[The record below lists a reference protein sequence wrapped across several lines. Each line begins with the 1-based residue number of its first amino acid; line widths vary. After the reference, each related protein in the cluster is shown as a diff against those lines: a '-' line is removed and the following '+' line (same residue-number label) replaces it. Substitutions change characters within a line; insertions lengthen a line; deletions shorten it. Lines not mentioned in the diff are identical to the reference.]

1 MAIHSTAV
9 VDPSAHVPYD
19 VSIGPYAYIGPRV
32 VIGSGCSIGPHV
44 TILKDTVMGEH
55 NVLHP
60 YAAIG
65 GDPQSSDYHGES
77 TQLVMGDRNVIH
89 EYATINRGT
98 ASGGGVTTLGSDN
111 YLMAYIHVAHD
122 CQLGSKIRMI
132 NNASLAGHVVVGDNT
147 YISGFV
153 VVHQFCM
160 IGGFSLL
167 TPFSKIGMD
176 VLPCVIIDT
185 DASPSPVRG
194 LNRVGLQRAGFSQE
208 SMNAIKHAYKIV
220 FRSGLLMEQIKE
232 ELSVLARERSEYAWF
247 LDAILSSTRGVLR

>member
-9 VDPSAHVPYD
+9 IDPSAQVPYD

-32 VIGSGCSIGPHV
+32 VIGSGSSIGPHV
-44 TILKDTVMGEH
+44 TVLKDTVIGEH
-55 NVLHP
+55 NVFHP
-60 YAAIG
+60 YAAVG
-65 GDPQSSDYHGES
+65 GDPQSADYHGES
-77 TQLVMGDRNVIH
+77 TQLVMGDRNVVH

-98 ASGGGVTTLGSDN
+98 GSGGGVTTIGSDN

-122 CQLGSKIRMI
+122 CQIGSKIRMI
-132 NNASLAGHVVVGDNT
+132 NNASLAGHVVVGDSA

-153 VVHQFCM
+153 VVHQFCT
-160 IGGFSLL
+160 IGSFSLL

-194 LNRVGLQRAGFSQE
+194 LNRVGLQRAGFSLE
-208 SMNAIKHAYKIV
+208 SMAAIKQAYKLV

-232 ELSVLARERSEYAWF
+232 ALAELATQREEYAWF
-247 LDAILSSTRGVLR
+247 LDAILRSTRGVLR